1 MNDYLSKDDYEE
13 PMCLLNMHPEINPIP
28 IDRIIKKLDS
38 FLDRDN
44 YSEAEHHLSY
54 WISEADSNN
63 DMNGKLTVLNEQI
76 GLYRKTGK
84 KAECLH
90 AVEETLN
97 LANSSGIDGSVTCG
111 TTLINAATGY
121 KAFGK
126 ANEALPLYRKAK
138 SIYEALL
145 NTNDGKFGGLYNNMA
160 LTLTELGMYE
170 EAKKT
175 YQKAINVMEKQKNG
189 ELEVAITYL
198 NLADLVAAES
208 GLEAGEAEITNYL
221 SKAEELL
228 NTESL
233 PRNPYYA
240 FVCEKC
246 APVFGYYGYFLTER
260 ELNRRAGEI
269 YDRA

>member
-1 MNDYLSKDDYEE
+1 
-13 PMCLLNMHPEINPIP
+13 
-28 IDRIIKKLDS
+28 
-38 FLDRDN
+38 
-44 YSEAEHHLSY
+44 
-54 WISEADSNN
+54 
-63 DMNGKLTVLNEQI
+63 
-76 GLYRKTGK
+76 
-84 KAECLH
+84 
-90 AVEETLN
+90 
-97 LANSSGIDGSVTCG
+97 
-111 TTLINAATGY
+111 
-121 KAFGK
+121 
-126 ANEALPLYRKAK
+126 
-138 SIYEALL
+138 
-145 NTNDGKFGGLYNNMA
+145 MA

-170 EAKKT
+170 EAKET

-208 GLEAGEAEITNYL
+208 GLEAGESEITNYL